1 MFKQELQGANE
12 AINELKL
19 ALRMTL
25 LERTETGVSDAVSE
39 HAPSVNHDDADDSV
53 HNGNGSTPLFF
64 AIEKQ
69 NELNTARDEIN
80 RLANMVGDAESEK
93 QEAYDAMNEMR
104 RLMEEANARLLRY
117 EKLGMKSTRQ
127 SSAPP
132 SSYAPYRSTGFV
144 GLHPGSQGDGMPTT
158 SGNDSVVNLE
168 YLKNVMLSFL
178 KAKTLA
184 DRRKLVPVL
193 STVLC
198 LTPEEQ
204 SDAVQ
209 SVEQSSGLT
218 GVASS
223 FWENLES
230 KAHNLM

>member
-80 RLANMVGDAESEK
+80 RLAGDAESENH
-93 QEAYDAMNEMR
+93 EAYDATDEMR
-104 RLMEEANARLLRY
+104 QKMEKANARLLRC

-127 SSAPP
+127 LSVPP
-132 SSYAPYRSTGFV
+132 SNYAAYRSTGFV
-144 GLHPGSQGDGMPTT
+144 GLYPGSRGDGIPT
-158 SGNDSVVNLE
+158 SPGNDSVINLE
-168 YLKNVMLSFL
+168 YLKNFL
-178 KAKTLA
+178 KAEMLA